1 MSETKDVL
9 ILAIESSCDETAAAV
24 VKNGRE
30 VLSNVISSQIALH
43 TLYGGVVPEIASRKH
58 IEKIN
63 QVIEE
68 ALKEAEVTLDDIDAI
83 GVTYGPGLVGALL
96 VGVAEAKAIAYAAGK
111 PLVGVHHI
119 EGHIAAN
126 FIEHKEL
133 EPPFF
138 SLVVSG
144 GHTHLVRVKD
154 YGKFDIIGRTRD
166 DAAGEAFDKVARTLG
181 LGYPGGPKIDKV
193 AKEGNP
199 DAIAFPRAN
208 VEDAPYDFSFS
219 GLKSAV
225 LNYINGCKMKGE
237 EYNQADIAASF
248 QKAVTDV
255 LVAKAM
261 HAVEEYKVD
270 KFAIAG
276 GVASN
281 SALRAAMKEAC
292 EKRGVKFYYP
302 SPFLREMNDIDI
314 LIHGDFMEQAAV
326 ELEAMGYVLQQKIKH
341 HDIYRKAPG
350 IVVEA
355 HRAMY
360 DRTVDERQYAY
371 FSDLSRAVRR
381 KGFLYVYDFEAED
394 FYIYMMAHMAKHF
407 YKRGCG
413 IRNLVDIYVFLEKF
427 GGGMNADYLQ
437 KQFAG
442 LGLTA
447 FTEHMEKLA
456 RIWLQGEPGEA
467 FYQQLFDYMQ
477 GCGIYGKDENGIWN
491 RFCDAQPE
499 KGEKGRDALKRWYW
513 FPPYEYM
520 VLYYPWLS
528 RNPVAGKFLLPAAWG
543 IRAVRGVVCG
553 RGKYKREMLRQI
565 DASQIGVRQ
574 DIYRRLQLRF
584 H

>member
-1 MSETKDVL
+1 METMAEYLAELVKAGLEDRKAASLPEGVSVREIVKISEENHMDYLLLGAFLKTD
-9 ILAIESSCDETAAAV
+9 
-24 VKNGRE
+24 G
-30 VLSNVISSQIALH
+30 LS
-43 TLYGGVVPEIASRKH
+43 
-58 IEKIN
+58 
-63 QVIEE
+63 EE
-68 ALKEAEVTLDDIDAI
+68 E
-83 GVTYGPGLVGALL
+83 
-96 VGVAEAKAIAYAAGK
+96 
-111 PLVGVHHI
+111 
-119 EGHIAAN
+119 
-126 FIEHKEL
+126 KEL
-133 EPPFF
+133 LRE
-138 SLVVSG
+138 
-144 GHTHLVRVKD
+144 
-154 YGKFDIIGRTRD
+154 
-166 DAAGEAFDKVARTLG
+166 KVLG
-181 LGYPGGPKIDKV
+181 SMLFTGMQLQELKKLEERMEQAKI
-193 AKEGNP
+193 P
-199 DAIAFPRAN
+199 CQP
-208 VEDAPYDFSFS
+208 
-219 GLKSAV
+219 
-225 LNYINGCKMKGE
+225 MKG
-237 EYNQADIAASF
+237 AR
-248 QKAVTDV
+248 
-255 LVAKAM
+255 M
-261 HAVEEYKVD
+261 
-270 KFAIAG
+270 
-276 GVASN
+276 
-281 SALRAAMKEAC
+281 
-292 EKRGVKFYYP
+292 KFYYP
-302 SPFLREMNDIDI
+302 SPFLREMSDIDI

-427 GGGMNADYLQ
+427 GGEMNADYLQ

-499 KGEKGRDALKRWYW
+499 KGEKGRDVLKRWYW

-574 DIYRRLQLRF
+574 DIYRRLQLHF